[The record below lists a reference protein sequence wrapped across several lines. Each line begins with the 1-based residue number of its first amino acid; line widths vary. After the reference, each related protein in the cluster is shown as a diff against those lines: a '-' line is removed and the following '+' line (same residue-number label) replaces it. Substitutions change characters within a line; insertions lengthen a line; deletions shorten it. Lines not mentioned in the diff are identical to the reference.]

1 MKYLSDLLIGCSLLY
16 GLVFGFIQGGFRK
29 LWRLIIFALVFVVLY
44 LALKDIS
51 IDFIRYDLLNLI
63 KPEGLSFEIQSGY
76 TITVT
81 SIEDLFVIMQNLDEN
96 LTGLYLKLTCEVTCK
111 LVFFIVLIEVALL
124 VSNIISWPT
133 WHLVKFLIPSKF
145 RKHIGIFQRLFGGA
159 FGVIEWLL
167 IMYLYAIS
175 FGQIGPLANK
185 FIPILEN
192 VSQLASY
199 MPQIKE
205 GVNYLNLASN
215 PDNSYIMR
223 TLFDMVRS
231 FGKDP
236 LSLLSFTYQNKKV
249 YIVDSYDPLIPAI
262 NELIESF
269 VGSSSN
275 ETGETI
281 KSVSSNIRNVNKIG
295 FNYI

>member
-1 MKYLSDLLIGCSLLY
+1 MKYLADLLIGCSLLC

-29 LWRLIIFALVFVVLY
+29 FWRLIIFALVFVALY

-51 IDFIRYDLLNLI
+51 IDFIRYDLLKLI

-76 TITVT
+76 TITIT
-81 SIEDLFVIMQNLDEN
+81 SIEDIFIIMQNLDEN

-111 LVFFIVLIEVALL
+111 LVFLLVLIEVALF
-124 VSNIISWPT
+124 VSNVISWPT
-133 WHLVKFLIPSKF
+133 WHLVKFLIPFKF
-145 RKHIGIFQRLFGGA
+145 RKHIGIFQRLFGGV
-159 FGVIEWLL
+159 FGIIEWL
-167 IMYLYAIS
+167 IVMYLYAIS
-175 FGQIGPLANK
+175 FGQIGPLVNK

-205 GVNYLNLASN
+205 GVNYLNLATN

-223 TLFDMVRS
+223 IMFDMVRG

-236 LSLLSFTYQNKKV
+236 LSLLSFTYQSKRI

-262 NELIESF
+262 NELVESF
-269 VGSSSN
+269 AGSSSS

-281 KSVSSNIRNVNKIG
+281 KNVSFNIRNVNKIG

>member
-1 MKYLSDLLIGCSLLY
+1 MKYLADLLIGCSLLY

-29 LWRLIIFALVFVVLY
+29 FWRLIIFASVFTILY

-51 IDFIRYDLLNLI
+51 VDFIRYDLLKLI

-81 SIEDLFVIMQNLDEN
+81 SIEDVFIIMQNLDEN
-96 LTGLYLKLTCEVTCK
+96 LTGLYLKLTCEITCK
-111 LVFFIVLIEVALL
+111 LVFFLALIEVALV
-124 VSNIISWPT
+124 VSNVISWPT

-145 RKHIGIFQRLFGGA
+145 RKHIGIFQRLFGGVL
-159 FGVIEWLL
+159 GIIEWLL

-175 FGQIGPLANK
+175 LGQIGPLANK

-192 VSQLASY
+192 VSQLSSY

-205 GVNYLNLASN
+205 GVNYFNLATN

-231 FGKDP
+231 LGKDP
-236 LSLLSFTYQNKKV
+236 LSLLSFNYQSKKV
-249 YIVDSYDPLIPAI
+249 YLVDSYDPLIPAI
-262 NELIESF
+262 NELVESF
-269 VGSSSN
+269 AGSTSN

-281 KSVSSNIRNVNKIG
+281 KNISLNFRNVNKFG